1 MPIYW
6 YWGEDEFR
14 LKLSIKNL
22 EQKVLD
28 PGWKTFNF
36 DRIDGTAANGQENLV
51 QGLNQAVTPPFG
63 MGDRLVWIEQLP
75 FGSQGNTAFF
85 SELERTLPAV
95 PATSH
100 LLFTYLGKPDGR
112 SKIVKLL
119 QQQAQSQ
126 EFALIPPWKTEELHK
141 VVRQGAQQFQLK
153 LANAAVEQLAEA
165 VGNDTRQLFCELEK
179 LKLYLG
185 KTPRT
190 VEVEDVALL
199 VSATRQ
205 NSLDLAAAIRQGQ
218 TEQALSLV
226 ERLLQQNEPALRIC
240 ATLVKQFRTWLW
252 VKILQEAGERDERAI
267 AQAAEVGNPK
277 RVYFLTQEI
286 KHLSSQQLQQAL
298 SLLLELEMGLKQGQN
313 PTEFLQIK
321 VIELCLASGTKMT
334 SKIRY

>member
-14 LKLSIKNL
+14 LKLAVKTL
-22 EQKVLD
+22 EEKVLD
-28 PGWKTFNF
+28 PNWKTFNF
-36 DRIDGTAANGQENLV
+36 DRVEGTAANVQENLV

-63 MGDRLVWIEQLP
+63 MGDRLVWIDQLP
-75 FGSQGNTAFF
+75 FSSQGSTPFF

-95 PATSH
+95 PPSSH

-126 EFALIPPWKTEELHK
+126 EFALTPPWKTEDLQK
-141 VVRQGAQQFQLK
+141 VVRQSAQQFGLK
-153 LANAAVEQLAEA
+153 LSNGAIEQLTEA

-185 KTPRT
+185 RT
-190 VEVEDVALL
+190 SRSIELEDIVLL
-199 VSATRQ
+199 VSATQQ
-205 NSLDLAAAIRQGQ
+205 NSLELAAVIRQGR
-218 TEQALSLV
+218 TDQALSLV
-226 ERLLQQNEPALRIC
+226 ERLLQRNEPALRIC

-252 VKILQEAGERDERAI
+252 VKILQEAGERDERVI

-277 RVYFLTQEI
+277 RIYFLSQEI
-286 KHLSSQQLQQAL
+286 KNISAKQLQQSL
-298 SLLLELEMGLKQGQN
+298 FLLLDLEMGLKQGQN
-313 PTEFLQIK
+313 SVEFLQVK
-321 VIELCLASGTKMT
+321 VIELCMNCQKKATG
-334 SKIRY
+334 R

>member
-14 LKLSIKNL
+14 LKLSVKNL
-22 EQKVLD
+22 EKKVLD

-36 DRIDGTAANGQENLV
+36 DRIDGTATNVQENLV

-63 MGDRLVWIEQLP
+63 MGGRLVWIDQLP
-75 FGSQGNTAFF
+75 FSSQGTTAFF

-95 PATSH
+95 PPTSH

-126 EFALIPPWKTEELHK
+126 EFALIPPWKTEELQK
-141 VVRQGAQQFQLK
+141 IVRQSAQQFEIK
-153 LANAAVEQLAEA
+153 LSNAAVEQLAEA

-179 LKLYLG
+179 LKIYLG
-185 KTPRT
+185 TTLRT
-190 VEVEDVALL
+190 IEVEDVARL

-205 NSLDLAAAIRQGQ
+205 NSLELATAIRQGQ
-218 TEQALSLV
+218 TEEALSLV

-252 VKILQEAGERDERAI
+252 VRILQEVGERDERVI

-277 RVYFLTQEI
+277 RVYFLSQEVRN
-286 KHLSSQQLQQAL
+286 LSSQQLKQTLA
-298 SLLLELEMGLKQGQN
+298 LLLELEMGLKQGQN

-321 VIELCLASGTKMT
+321 VIELCLACREKVMRS
-334 SKIRY
+334 